1 MRLRPPNQAPSRT
14 FRLPGLVLLAAL
26 SGACSADSI
35 TSDADRLTDTF
46 AGTLVA
52 KASDGHLITVAKD
65 GNLDVTLTSLI
76 PTTTIT
82 VGLGVGQPVA
92 EGCSLL
98 IYNEGAKAGTIL
110 SGSVGPGTYCVIV
123 YDVGNVTGP
132 LTYTVSV
139 VHP

>member
-1 MRLRPPNQAPSRT
+1 MGGCA
-14 FRLPGLVLLAAL
+14 
-26 SGACSADSI
+26 ADSI

-46 AGTLVA
+46 TGTLSA
-52 KASDGHLITVAKD
+52 KASDGHLVTVAKN
-65 GNLDVTLTSLI
+65 GNIDVTLTGLN

-82 VGLGVGQPVA
+82 VGLGLGQPVA

-110 SGSVGPGTYCVIV
+110 SGSAGPGNYCVIV
-123 YDVGNVTGP
+123 YDVGNVTDP
-132 LTYTVSV
+132 LTYTLSV

>member
-1 MRLRPPNQAPSRT
+1 M
-14 FRLPGLVLLAAL
+14 
-26 SGACSADSI
+26 GACAADSI

-46 AGTLVA
+46 TGSLAP
-52 KASDGHLITVAKD
+52 KASDGHLVTVASN
-65 GNLDVTLTSLI
+65 GNMDATLTTLS

-82 VGLGVGQPVA
+82 VGLGIGQPVA

-98 IYNEGAKAGTIL
+98 IYNDGAKAGTIL

-123 YDVGNVTGP
+123 YDVGNVTDP
-132 LTYTVSV
+132 LTYSLSV